1 MRRFIVQSVLTAV
14 VIFGFYF
21 CDPNRVYD
29 KYQEIP
35 KSAWHKD
42 SLLVFHISAENVL
55 QEHNLIIQ
63 IRNEIT
69 YKYSNLWLFCEI
81 ADTRGIVKR
90 DTFEI
95 TLAEPTGRWI
105 GKGIGSIKSL
115 QTVYKHNY
123 RFPASGEYT
132 ISIQHGMRDEQL
144 KGIHD
149 VGFRV
154 EKVSKSG

>member
-1 MRRFIVQSVLTAV
+1 MRRFIIQSVLLVAL
-14 VIFGFYF
+14 ISGLFS
-21 CDPNRVYD
+21 CDPNRIYD
-29 KYQEIP
+29 KYHEIP
-35 KSAWHKD
+35 NSTWHKD

-69 YKYSNLWLFCEI
+69 YKYSNLWLFFEI
-81 ADTRGIVKR
+81 TDTHGTVKR

-95 TLAEPTGRWI
+95 TLAEPSGRWM
-105 GKGIGSIKSL
+105 GKGIGGIKSL
-115 QTVYKHNY
+115 QTVYQRNY
-123 RFPASGEYT
+123 RFPASGEYS

-154 EKVSKSG
+154 EKISKSG